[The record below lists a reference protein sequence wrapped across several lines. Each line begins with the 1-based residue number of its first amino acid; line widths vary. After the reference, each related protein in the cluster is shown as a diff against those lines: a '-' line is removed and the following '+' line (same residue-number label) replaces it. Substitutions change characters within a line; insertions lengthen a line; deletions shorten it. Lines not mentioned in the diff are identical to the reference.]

1 MFEAKS
7 GMALIALL
15 SSSDRLMVNSKP
27 SGLEV
32 ALLVKVY
39 VEGERPMLSA
49 WRVIS
54 VTSRVET
61 STTSLNLR

>member
-7 GMALIALL
+7 GMALIVLL
-15 SSSDRLMVNSKP
+15 SVSDRSMMSSKP
-27 SGLEV
+27 SGLEL

-39 VEGERPMLSA
+39 VEEERPMSSA